1 MSLQPAVPRQISVQS
16 PPQWQSPQQWQVA
29 GTPVTQV
36 LPQVPQMAPLSPLEE
51 LGPPP
56 KRQTENMPTPASI
69 ANQKEAYSR
78 ALDQQLESGAKTIH
92 DQKTQALDILRNAAE
107 EKKMKFTMQIEEEML
122 QKEFELDENT
132 HAQIMQ
138 LQQAAFQQ
146 KSQLEHQAS
155 QLIMEYKQ
163 RFMQEQMQQR
173 LYEQKMRQ
181 HQMRETMQ
189 QKMKDV
195 SAKKA
200 AAPPSPSSPQVSMP
214 CTAAA
219 DMGPMLQSPMY

>member
-163 RFMQEQMQQR
+163 RFMQEG
-173 LYEQKMRQ
+173 E
-181 HQMRETMQ
+181 EGC
-189 QKMKDV
+189 
-195 SAKKA
+195 SATFAFVATGHGSHVAVPHVLTLNKRG
-200 AAPPSPSSPQVSMP
+200 S
-214 CTAAA
+214 
-219 DMGPMLQSPMY
+219 